1 MGYKSQATPGF
12 IPSMFDRTSP
22 PHVLSLVTAAATS
35 ALAMNIFLPSLPAIA
50 RHFDTDYG
58 IVQLMVSL
66 YLAATAVLQL
76 GIGPASD
83 RFGRRPVMLSC
94 FAIFILGTL
103 AAIFAPTIEILLLC
117 RVLQAFSAAGMVLS
131 RAIVRDMVATDEAAS
146 KIGYVTMGMTL
157 APMLG
162 PLIGGFLDEH
172 FGWQSTFVLTV
183 LLGFLA
189 FTVLFLD
196 LGETNHARSRS
207 MLAQVGAY
215 PELFRSRRFWG
226 YTAVAAFTS
235 GMFFAFL
242 GGGPYVATEML
253 GLTPSQYGLY
263 FGVIPL
269 GYMFGNFCSGRFSQ
283 RVGVNR
289 MIAIG
294 GGVAVLGV
302 ILALVLLGMGI
313 LHPLG
318 LFIPVAITAFGNGFT
333 LPNANAG
340 MVSVRPHL
348 AGSASGLGGA
358 LQIGGGAALSVLAG
372 AVLSPTSGAAPLLWV
387 MLGSAMAALAAAL
400 YIFDVAR
407 RAGEL

>member
-1 MGYKSQATPGF
+1 M
-12 IPSMFDRTSP
+12 
-22 PHVLSLVTAAATS
+22 
-35 ALAMNIFLPSLPAIA
+35 
-50 RHFDTDYG
+50 
-58 IVQLMVSL
+58 
-66 YLAATAVLQL
+66 
-76 GIGPASD
+76 
-83 RFGRRPVMLSC
+83 
-94 FAIFILGTL
+94 
-103 AAIFAPTIEILLLC
+103 
-117 RVLQAFSAAGMVLS
+117 LS

-302 ILALVLLGMGI
+302 ILALVLLGRSLFYLVAQVHIQFGSGD
-313 LHPLG
+313 HPIALALG
-318 LFIPVAITAFGNGFT
+318 DHVALAFQCFKQ
-333 LPNANAG
+333 
-340 MVSVRPHL
+340 
-348 AGSASGLGGA
+348 GLGKGRV
-358 LQIGGGAALSVLAG
+358 IAAVFLPQPQA
-372 AVLSPTSGAAPLLWV
+372 AVRQHIDRLLV
-387 MLGSAMAALAAAL
+387 VG
-400 YIFDVAR
+400 R
-407 RAGEL
+407 